1 MAEGFDPLFIL
12 AALRSHGVSYVLVG
26 GLAAICRGSP
36 GETDDV
42 DVVLP
47 SDQENL
53 ARLGLALEDL
63 GAQPGPDTAVGDHR
77 VSFVTKAGR
86 LDCLE
91 MGQGYAEL
99 DAVAE
104 DLHLDH
110 GVIARIASVPDLVRL
125 KRQSGDLSTV
135 AHLAALD
142 APPAPAAAA
151 GAAAPDDMS
160 EHGPA
165 PERRGERVWQAL
177 ERVDTFLTDLTN
189 GDLHRQRRSS

>member
-12 AALRSHGVSYVLVG
+12 AGLRSHGVSYVLVG

-53 ARLGLALEDL
+53 TRLGLALEHL
-63 GAQPGPDTAVGDHR
+63 GAQPGPNTAVGEHR
-77 VSFVTKAGR
+77 ASFRTTAGR

-91 MGQGYAEL
+91 VGEGYAEL
-99 DAVAE
+99 YAAAE

-110 GVIARIASVPDLVRL
+110 GVIARVASVPDLIRL
-125 KRQSGDLSTV
+125 KRESGDLSGV
-135 AHLAALD
+135 AHLAALE
-142 APPAPAAAA
+142 ATPPTPEAAAA
-151 GAAAPDDMS
+151 GDMS

-165 PERRGERVWQAL
+165 PEKRLDGVWKAL

-189 GDLHRQRRSS
+189 GDLHRQRRRS